1 MGKMRVVR
9 DNDGRTVRRPDI
21 PYGTLFQGE
30 LLGPGGGL
38 LLVDGPFCCLRVTG
52 GVVVLPDTL
61 FTTVI
66 AVAEYVELDGTLYVN
81 PSQTSVPKEETE

>member
-1 MGKMRVVR
+1 M
-9 DNDGRTVRRPDI
+9 
-21 PYGTLFQGE
+21 
-30 LLGPGGGL
+30 
-38 LLVDGPFCCLRVTG
+38 RVTG